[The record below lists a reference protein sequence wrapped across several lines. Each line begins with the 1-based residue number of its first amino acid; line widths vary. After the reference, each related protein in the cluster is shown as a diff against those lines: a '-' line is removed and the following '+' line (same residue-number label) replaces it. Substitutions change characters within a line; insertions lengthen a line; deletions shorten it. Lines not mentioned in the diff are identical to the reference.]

1 MKSIA
6 SKETDS
12 TLTKRY
18 VAIFA
23 FLFVA
28 ATMMFFD
35 HLNEDPITVGE
46 AREHANPDSKSAS
59 SHYSAPDF
67 SARDLEGNLAGLSKY
82 KGDVILLNL
91 WATWC
96 APCRIEM
103 PYFETLYR
111 RFRSEGLTILAVSI
125 DKQMDGRVADF
136 VEKYKLS
143 FPVLIDD
150 GGEVERLYPTISIPA
165 TFVIDK
171 SGMVV
176 GRIDGMKNWKSE
188 ETFEAVEYLLKHPGV
203 AASKT

>member
-12 TLTKRY
+12 TPIKRY
-18 VAIFA
+18 VGIFA
-23 FLFVA
+23 CLLVA

-46 AREHANPDSKSAS
+46 AREHTDPDSQSAS
-59 SHYSAPDF
+59 SHYPAPDF
-67 SARDLEGNLAGLSKY
+67 SARDLEGNLAGLSNY

-96 APCRIEM
+96 APCRVEM

-136 VEKYKLS
+136 VEKYQLS

-150 GGEVERLYPTISIPA
+150 EGDVERLYPTLSIPA

-171 SGMVV
+171 SGMVI

-188 ETFEAVEYLLKHPGV
+188 ETFEAVEYLLKRSGL
-203 AASKT
+203 AASKI